1 MLPLTYLR
9 SVSNGIQLLAAAA
22 LPIFQVVVPSYSERW
37 FDLKGRTTATMI
49 MGLGM
54 CFSRPPPLVPLAR
67 RWKISDYMR
76 SEPRR
81 ECTRA
86 ADPSPYQHNTT
97 ISTFAYRSM
106 LSFPLIAEQIL
117 VMAIIFTAAAPI
129 VFFVGEAPPTPPSM
143 SDCGLVAWLV
153 AHHVTRSIRRY
164 PQAPF
169 AIFSHACDARKGAA

>member
-1 MLPLTYLR
+1 MLPSTYPR
-9 SVSNGIQLLAAAA
+9 KVSNGIQLLAAAA

-54 CFSRPPPLVPLAR
+54 CFSPPPLFHWRAGGKFLTICAANPVGNALGQLIPPL
-67 RWKISDYMR
+67 
-76 SEPRR
+76 
-81 ECTRA
+81 
-86 ADPSPYQHNTT
+86 
-97 ISTFAYRSM
+97 ISTTRQSVRLRIARCFHFS
-106 LSFPLIAEQIL
+106 LIAHQIL

-143 SDCGLVAWLV
+143 SDCGLVPWLV

-169 AIFSHACDARKGAA
+169 AVFSHACDARKGAA

>member
-1 MLPLTYLR
+1 MLPSIYPQN
-9 SVSNGIQLLAAAA
+9 VSNGIQLLAAAA

-54 CFSRPPPLVPLAR
+54 CLPLLVRLAR

-81 ECTRA
+81 ERIRA
-86 ADPSPYQHNTT
+86 ADPSPYQHNAT
-97 ISTFAYRSM
+97 ISAFAYRSM
-106 LSFPLIAEQIL
+106 PSFSLIAKQIL
-117 VMAIIFTAAAPI
+117 VMAIIFTVAAPI

-143 SDCGLVAWLV
+143 SDCGLVPWLV

-169 AIFSHACDARKGAA
+169 AVFSHACDAREGAA